1 MKLQVKT
8 SLFLSALLLIALLS
22 LGGILS
28 FFLDRSLLSK
38 ANKDLLEEA
47 SQVASRLDMFID
59 NVQTDMRNIAQ
70 HLDIQ
75 AIRNGKWEKNESHL
89 RSAYFANS
97 HFDNGFFMLDS
108 QGILKVDYPV
118 SGSRGGNFSFREY
131 FQKTVAVKKQ
141 IVSNPYRSKRTGA
154 MVISFT
160 VPLLTSDGKILGLLV
175 GSVNLQRRNFA
186 GGLKDIQIG
195 RTGKI
200 LVYEPK
206 GKILYYPESGLISPE
221 GDPLKGNPLFQS
233 LPKGKSGIIDRLGA
247 DGKKYLMGFRPLQT
261 ADWMVGI
268 MMEKKEIFAP
278 LHDLQKQIALFL
290 LAALLTA
297 TGIGIWGMEIFIRPI
312 KALSKGIRDFKGGK
326 WEEPTGLLTRSDE
339 IGELGHSFKNMT
351 TLLNETLTSLQESEA
366 RYRTIFEQSNDGIA
380 VVKGN
385 QHFYV
390 NQKMVEMFGYD
401 SADEIIGQPLSLLVD
416 PEDLP
421 RVQDLNLRRQKGE
434 DVKSQYEFKGRKKNG
449 ESIYIEVSAAKTI
462 YQGEPISLAFL
473 RNITDRK
480 QVEERLQALSLRDD
494 LTGLY
499 NRRGFYTLAEQA
511 MKAVQRMGT
520 EMLLIYGDLDNF
532 KRINDALGHQE
543 GDQALID
550 LAAILKE
557 TFRESD
563 IIARMGG
570 DEFVILAMNSNESS
584 ADSLILR
591 FDKALKDHHLH
602 KDRPYTLSMSLGMA
616 RFTHDSPLS
625 LDFLLSQAD
634 KMMYAN
640 KQKKGRE

>member
-1 MKLQVKT
+1 
-8 SLFLSALLLIALLS
+8 
-22 LGGILS
+22 
-28 FFLDRSLLSK
+28 
-38 ANKDLLEEA
+38 
-47 SQVASRLDMFID
+47 
-59 NVQTDMRNIAQ
+59 
-70 HLDIQ
+70 
-75 AIRNGKWEKNESHL
+75 
-89 RSAYFANS
+89 
-97 HFDNGFFMLDS
+97 
-108 QGILKVDYPV
+108 
-118 SGSRGGNFSFREY
+118 
-131 FQKTVAVKKQ
+131 
-141 IVSNPYRSKRTGA
+141 
-154 MVISFT
+154 
-160 VPLLTSDGKILGLLV
+160 
-175 GSVNLQRRNFA
+175 
-186 GGLKDIQIG
+186 
-195 RTGKI
+195 
-200 LVYEPK
+200 
-206 GKILYYPESGLISPE
+206 
-221 GDPLKGNPLFQS
+221 
-233 LPKGKSGIIDRLGA
+233 
-247 DGKKYLMGFRPLQT
+247 
-261 ADWMVGI
+261 
-268 MMEKKEIFAP
+268 
-278 LHDLQKQIALFL
+278 
-290 LAALLTA
+290 
-297 TGIGIWGMEIFIRPI
+297 
-312 KALSKGIRDFKGGK
+312 
-326 WEEPTGLLTRSDE
+326 
-339 IGELGHSFKNMT
+339 
-351 TLLNETLTSLQESEA
+351 
-366 RYRTIFEQSNDGIA
+366 
-380 VVKGN
+380 
-385 QHFYV
+385 
-390 NQKMVEMFGYD
+390 MVEMFGYD

-584 ADSLILR
+584 ADTLILR